1 MSESL
6 SRGVKGAAE
15 ISIAPGYKNG
25 ITFRSTPISINPEDG
40 EEFQVAISAA
50 ASIMPRLKEETVID
64 LLERL
69 EKLRRPLNPNA
80 NCKIGSPSHLSILHF
95 FRVSDTEFVVYDYY
109 WRAISGIDELG
120 IKFDE

>member
-6 SRGVKGAAE
+6 SRGVKGAADIE
-15 ISIAPGYKNG
+15 VAPGYKNS
-25 ITFRSTPISINPEDG
+25 ITFRSTPLSINPEDN
-40 EEFQVAISAA
+40 EYQVAISVA

-80 NCKIGSPSHLSILHF
+80 NCKMDSPSHLCILHF
-95 FRVSDTEFVVYDYY
+95 LRVSDTEFVVYDYY
-109 WRAISGIDELG
+109 WQAISGIDELG